1 MELIPVE
8 KISTSNAFR
17 TAKSRHKLK
26 LSTCVNAMPNNPSI
40 RAAAIE
46 ATINEQTPKTKMC
59 INDKLS
65 VSSPRINAKIK
76 FTTDALDS
84 FKETLKKERSKK
96 SVQDD

>member
-17 TAKSRHKLK
+17 TTKSRHKLK
-26 LSTCVNAMPNNPSI
+26 LSTCVNAMPNNPSV
-40 RAAAIE
+40 RAGAIE
-46 ATINEQTPKTKMC
+46 ATINEQTPKTKKC

-65 VSSPRINAKIK
+65 VSSPRINANIK

-84 FKETLKKERSKK
+84 FKETFKKKLKKERS
-96 SVQDD
+96 